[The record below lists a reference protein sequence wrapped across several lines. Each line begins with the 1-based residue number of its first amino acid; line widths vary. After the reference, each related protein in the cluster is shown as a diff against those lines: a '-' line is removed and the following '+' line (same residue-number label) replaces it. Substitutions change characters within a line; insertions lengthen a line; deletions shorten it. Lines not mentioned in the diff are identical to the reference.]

1 MELTGFDASDTEF
14 RRGRWFSSDGF
25 STQER
30 DNMETQDRVDLNVE
44 FFHGQN
50 EELLFKTTL
59 NDIQLEEV
67 NTFRNILNGYLE
79 SPKYSQPQDT
89 VRVISIEGQDDALLY
104 LWSGHKIEVCAETT
118 FEEMLSLIWVSAGL
132 G

>member
-1 MELTGFDASDTEF
+1 MTLYCLSDTELY
-14 RRGRWFSSDGF
+14 RREWYPSGGF

-30 DNMETQDRVDLNVE
+30 DNMETQDKVDLNVE
-44 FFHGQN
+44 FFHGKN

-59 NDIQLEEV
+59 NDIQIEEID
-67 NTFRNILNGYLE
+67 TFRLILNGYLE
-79 SPKYSQPQDT
+79 SPSYSQPQDT
-89 VRVISIEGQDDALLY
+89 IRVISIEGHDDAMLY